1 MSYFFYDKNSSI
13 PVLDRGLLFG
23 DAVYE
28 VFAVLNGKILEQE
41 AHIARLS
48 TSLKSVKLFS
58 PVPLD
63 EIDRLQ
69 KDLIQR
75 DSLREGMIYLQI
87 TRGCVAER
95 DFSLPKA
102 PNPNFIMFTQEKKL
116 IDSHASVNGIRV
128 ITVPDL
134 RWKRRD
140 IKTVQ
145 LLGAC
150 LAKQEAIDAGKDD
163 AWMEEDN
170 FITEGS
176 ASNAFIIK
184 NDALITRQLGTEILP
199 GITRKSVLE
208 FAQQT
213 GLRIEERAFTVDE
226 AMDADE
232 AFMTAA
238 TAFVTPVVE
247 VNGQSVGSG
256 KPGELTKK
264 MRNIYIDMA
273 LNS

>member
-1 MSYFFYDKNSSI
+1 MSYFFYDKNSFI

>member
-48 TSLKSVKLFS
+48 RSLKSVKLFS
-58 PVPLD
+58 PIPLD
-63 EIDRLQ
+63 EINSLQ

-75 DSLREGMIYLQI
+75 DSLCEGMIYLQI

-102 PNPNFIMFTQEKKL
+102 PNPHFIMFTQEKKL
-116 IDSHASVNGIRV
+116 IDSHASMNGIRV

-150 LAKQEAIDAGKDD
+150 LAKQEAIDVGKDD

-184 NDALITRQLGTEILP
+184 NGALITRQLGTEILP

-213 GLRIEERAFTVDE
+213 GLKIEERAFTVDE
-226 AMDADE
+226 AMGADE

-247 VNGQSVGSG
+247 VNCQSVGSG

-273 LNS
+273 LNN